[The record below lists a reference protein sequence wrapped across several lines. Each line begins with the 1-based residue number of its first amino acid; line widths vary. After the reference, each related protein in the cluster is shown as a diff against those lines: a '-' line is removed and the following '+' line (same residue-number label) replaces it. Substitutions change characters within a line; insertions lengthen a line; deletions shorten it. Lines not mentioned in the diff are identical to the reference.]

1 MNRVSSEHVALI
13 LSPHVKVVSVF
24 PHLSPVFFFFV
35 QFGELGGFTA
45 IQSKLNTDEIEIAVS
60 VTSFLLRLCPPYNS
74 SDVSFRVMK

>member
-1 MNRVSSEHVALI
+1 MLKLCQFFLI
-13 LSPHVKVVSVF
+13 CLLYS
-24 PHLSPVFFFFV
+24 FFFV

-60 VTSFLLRLCPPYNS
+60 VTSFLSRLCPPYNS